1 MTSLYSGDSLENLN
15 LFVKIKRPNR
25 STQQIFCLWWFDDD
39 CDGDDGG
46 DGDGVGEDD
55 DDGDGED
62 DDDGDVMVFHAIL
75 RSGP

>member
-1 MTSLYSGDSLENLN
+1 MTSLYSGDSLEYLD
-15 LFVKIKRPNR
+15 LFVKIKE
-25 STQQIFCLWWFDDD
+25 IFCSWWFDDD
-39 CDGDDGG
+39 RDGDDGG

-62 DDDGDVMVFHAIL
+62 DDDGDVMVLHAIL